1 MNVFKRFSDIV
12 SSNIN
17 SALDKM
23 EDPKKMIALM
33 IDQMEETAI
42 DLRASIAE
50 KSAALATLE
59 RQCAETGDSIARW
72 SGRARLALEKGRE
85 DLAREAIAEKKAL
98 ESHLATLEGNA
109 DTLRSI
115 VASLQEQLA
124 QVEARLEEMK
134 TKMKTRRNDL
144 AARGEAAKEKKRTNQ
159 TLREAEGSDFARRF
173 EELQAR
179 IERWEAEAKAC
190 APASASKST
199 RQTFEDMEKDKAID
213 DELAALKA
221 SMNRQ
226 EQA

>member
-98 ESHLATLEGNA
+98 ESHLATLEGNT

-134 TKMKTRRNDL
+134 ARRNDL

-221 SMNRQ
+221 SMSRQ

>member
-98 ESHLATLEGNA
+98 ESHLATLEGNT

-115 VASLQEQLA
+115 VASP
-124 QVEARLEEMK
+124 
-134 TKMKTRRNDL
+134 
-144 AARGEAAKEKKRTNQ
+144 
-159 TLREAEGSDFARRF
+159 LREAEGSDFARRF

-190 APASASKST
+190 SPASTSKST

-221 SMNRQ
+221 SMNRE
-226 EQA
+226 EQV

>member
-98 ESHLATLEGNA
+98 ESHPGAACTG
-109 DTLRSI
+109 RG
-115 VASLQEQLA
+115 Q
-124 QVEARLEEMK
+124 
-134 TKMKTRRNDL
+134 TRGD
-144 AARGEAAKEKKRTNQ
+144 EDQKKRSCGPRRGGQ
-159 TLREAEGSDFARRF
+159 GEKAHQPDPQGGGRQRLRTPLRGAPGKDRGLPHRSPQGRHSRTWRR
-173 EELQAR
+173 
-179 IERWEAEAKAC
+179 
-190 APASASKST
+190 T
-199 RQTFEDMEKDKAID
+199 RP
-213 DELAALKA
+213 
-221 SMNRQ
+221 
-226 EQA
+226 

>member
-59 RQCAETGDSIARW
+59 RQCSETGDSIARW

-98 ESHLATLEGNA
+98 ESQIATLEGNA
-109 DTLRSI
+109 NTLRSI
-115 VASLQEQLA
+115 VASSLQEQLA
-124 QVEARLEEMK
+124 QVEARLEE
-134 TKMKTRRNDL
+134 MKTRRNDL

-221 SMNRQ
+221 SMSRE

>member
-1 MNVFKRFSDIV
+1 
-12 SSNIN
+12 
-17 SALDKM
+17 M

-59 RQCAETGDSIARW
+59 RQCAESRDSIARW

-134 TKMKTRRNDL
+134 ARRNDL
-144 AARGEAAKEKKRTNQ
+144 A
-159 TLREAEGSDFARRF
+159 
-173 EELQAR
+173 
-179 IERWEAEAKAC
+179 AEAKAC

-221 SMNRQ
+221 AMNRQ

>member
-33 IDQMEETAI
+33 IDQMEDTAI

-98 ESHLATLEGNA
+98 ESQVATLEGNA

-124 QVEARLEEMK
+124 QVEARLEEMILRPAERRPRRK
-134 TKMKTRRNDL
+134 SAPTRPSGRRK
-144 AARGEAAKEKKRTNQ
+144 AATSHAASR
-159 TLREAEGSDFARRF
+159 S
-173 EELQAR
+173 
-179 IERWEAEAKAC
+179 
-190 APASASKST
+190 S
-199 RQTFEDMEKDKAID
+199 RQG
-213 DELAALKA
+213 
-221 SMNRQ
+221 
-226 EQA
+226 